1 MKVINIGLLGV
12 GTVGTGI
19 AKIMIDNEALIVSRL
34 GAKLNLKKAADLDVA
49 RDRGVSF
56 GKGVLTTNP
65 LDVVNDPEI
74 DIVLE
79 MIGGVT
85 IAKDLILQ
93 AIANGKHVVTAN
105 KALIASHG
113 NMIFNAAADK
123 GVAIA
128 FEPSV
133 GGCMPIIK
141 TLRESLVGNHILSI
155 AGILNGTC
163 NYILTK
169 ITSEGVSFDVALAG
183 AQAEGFAEADPALD
197 IEGFDTAHK
206 LAILSSIA
214 YGMEISFKDIYIEG
228 ISHITPM
235 DIEFAGQYGYKIKLL
250 AITKYADDTVEARV
264 HPAMIPFSN
273 PLSSVNG
280 SLNAVTITG
289 DAVGDMMLYGYGAGM
304 LPTASAAVSD
314 MVDIARSI
322 LAGSSPVIPIRSF
335 QTDRIRKI
343 PVRPMDELIS
353 HYYIR
358 LTALDRP
365 GVLSKIAGILGDH
378 DISIKSVHQI
388 DQKLK
393 GGVPIFMLTHQA
405 KEAEVQKALTKISS
419 LDVITDKPMLIRIE
433 EKNN

>member
-1 MKVINIGLLGV
+1 MKTIHIGLLGV

-19 AKIMIDNEALIVSRL
+19 AKILINNEALIVSRL
-34 GAKLNLKKAADLDVA
+34 GAKLNLKRAADLDIK
-49 RDRGVSF
+49 RDRGVCF
-56 GKGVLTTNP
+56 GKGVLTTDP
-65 LDVVNDPEI
+65 LDVVNDPQI
-74 DIVLE
+74 DIVVE
-79 MIGGVT
+79 MIGGVG
-85 IAKDLILQ
+85 IAKDLILK

-113 NMIFNAAADK
+113 DRIFTAALDK

-141 TLRESLVGNHILSI
+141 TLRESLAGNHILSI

-163 NYILTK
+163 NYILSK
-169 ITSEGVSFDVALAG
+169 ITSEGVSFDDALAG
-183 AQAEGFAEADPALD
+183 AEGFAEADPTLD

-206 LAILSSIA
+206 LAILASIA
-214 YGMEISFKDIYIEG
+214 YGMEIRVEDIFIEG
-228 ISHITPM
+228 ISQITPM
-235 DIEFAGQYGYKIKLL
+235 DIAFAGQYGYKIKLL
-250 AITKYADDTVEARV
+250 AITKHSGAAVEARV
-264 HPAMIPFSN
+264 HPAMIAFSN
-273 PLSSVNG
+273 PLSNVNG

-289 DAVGDMMLYGYGAGM
+289 DAVGDMMLYGHGAGM
-304 LPTASAAVSD
+304 MPTASAAVSD
-314 MVDIARSI
+314 IVDIARSL
-322 LAGSSPVIPIRSF
+322 LAGTPPAIPSRSF
-335 QTDRIRKI
+335 QADQIRKI
-343 PVRPMDELIS
+343 PVRPISELVT

-358 LTALDRP
+358 FTALDRP

-378 DISIKSVHQI
+378 DISIKSVHQT

-405 KEAEVQKALTKISS
+405 KEAEVQNALMKISS

-433 EKNN
+433 EKNG